1 MKPTSLT
8 SAVLEILET
17 IDNSKIPA
25 DKVISFWNK
34 NNRYAGSKDKAFI
47 GEVIYGI
54 LRNRGQ
60 LSWWLSHFN
69 SNVNPRTITICYY
82 HFNNK
87 NIDKYFNDEKNKY
100 APEAISND
108 EQQLIKNLAKH
119 EHITHSEMPIYSEL
133 NISEFLYNKFYE
145 TYEMQANHIIS
156 ALNSPANVD
165 IRINTLKSNINQVK
179 RELLEKDIETDELE
193 LLKNGL
199 RLKKRFALSGLD
211 IFKNG
216 FFEIQ
221 DYGSQ
226 LVSALINAKKGEK
239 IVDFCAGAGGKT
251 LAMADAMENTGRI
264 VYCDISE
271 KRLERAGHRLRRAG
285 VNNAEKRLLSSEKDK
300 WVKRRSHRLD
310 GGFDKVVIDAP
321 CSGTGT
327 WRRNPDQKWRTDET
341 TINELCDLQQNIL
354 QSASRLVRP
363 GGKIFYITCSLINDE
378 NQNQIDNFLKNNT
391 EFHISSIENI
401 WNDVFD
407 EKYKLDKKTLTL
419 LPNETD
425 SDGFFIAVM
434 ERKHLSN

>member
-17 IDNSKIPA
+17 IQNSNIPA

-47 GEVIYGI
+47 ASTIYGI
-54 LRNRGQ
+54 LRCNGQ
-60 LSWWLSHFN
+60 LQWWIEYFKTD
-69 SNVNPRTITICYY
+69 VNPRTLTICYY

-87 NIDKYFNDEKNKY
+87 NIKNYFNDDKNKY
-100 APEAISND
+100 APEPINKAEQKLID
-108 EQQLIKNLAKH
+108 ELAKQLTINH
-119 EHITHSEMPIYSEL
+119 KQMPIHSEL
-133 NISEFLYNKFYE
+133 NISEFLYNKFNE
-145 TYEMQANHIIS
+145 TYGTETNKIIS
-156 ALNSPANVD
+156 ALNAEANVD
-165 IRINTLKSNINQVK
+165 IRINSLKSNINQVK
-179 RELLEKDIETDELE
+179 QELLNKDIDTTPLPLLE
-193 LLKNGL
+193 NGL
-199 RLKKRFALSGLD
+199 RLQKRFALSGLE

-226 LVSALINAKKGEK
+226 IVSKLINAKKGEK

-251 LAMADAMENTGRI
+251 LAMADYMENTGRI
-264 VYCDISE
+264 VYCDISQ
-271 KRLERAGHRLRRAG
+271 KRLERASHRLRRAG

-300 WVKRRSHRLD
+300 WVKRQKHRLD

-354 QSASRLVRP
+354 QSASRLVRT
-363 GGKIFYITCSLINDE
+363 GGKIFYITCSLLKDE
-378 NQNQIDNFLKNNT
+378 NQNQIDKFLQNNPD
-391 EFHISSIENI
+391 FHISSIETL
-401 WNDVFD
+401 WNDVFEQKYQSD
-407 EKYKLDKKTLTL
+407 EKTLTL
-419 LPNETD
+419 LPHQND
-425 SDGFFIAVM
+425 SDGFFVAVL